1 MKSPFNF
8 RTGDTPARLIADTL
22 GFVLFLIAA
31 YLAAWG
37 AGMKYWLSVIFSA
50 LWALREYS

>member
-1 MKSPFNF
+1 MYIIPFNF

-37 AGMKYWLSVIFSA
+37 LA
-50 LWALREYS
+50 

>member
-1 MKSPFNF
+1 MRRLFNF
-8 RTGDTPARLIADTL
+8 KSGDTPARLIADTL

-37 AGMKYWLSVIFSA
+37 LA
-50 LWALREYS
+50 